1 MDTTDRLAH
10 VGPIKFEFRADE
22 RKASMG
28 VVEDKIKDLK
38 EREKKVL
45 QVGGENSFCGF
56 AHRKN
61 FSFTKGFSHAC

>member
-1 MDTTDRLAH
+1 
-10 VGPIKFEFRADE
+10 
-22 RKASMG
+22 MG
-28 VVEDKIKDLK
+28 VLEDKITDLK

-45 QVGGENSFCGF
+45 QMGGENPFCGF